1 MHSGP
6 IFGAFFSGW
15 TVARILQEVLSQ
27 EPCLQRVVVFLHQH
41 DVFLLQSPKCYFS
54 QSGITQVMSTSALK
68 QGIR

>member
-41 DVFLLQSPKCYFS
+41 DVFFASKSKMLFFS
-54 QSGITQVMSTSALK
+54 EWNYSGDVNLSFET
-68 QGIR
+68 GN